1 MATAASVKARKSRR
15 PSGRTRMEDVARL
28 AAVSS
33 ATVSRV
39 LRQPDTVSSELAEKV
54 RAAITRLDYLPNLVA
69 GALAAQT
76 VRQVGV
82 IVPSILNAFFSATVD
97 ALTQTLSESG
107 YQVMLGTTDYRPE
120 REEAV
125 VESFLAWSPAAM
137 VLTGLVHAPR
147 AQRLLLDARVPV
159 VEMWDLGPAPIDMLV
174 GFSHEG
180 VGRAMTRHMLER
192 GRRRVVFVGAD
203 LERDTRAALR
213 RDGYI
218 AAMREAG
225 REPLVH
231 APAERSSVSLGARAF
246 GEAVERFAD
255 LDAVFC
261 QNDVLALG
269 ALFEARRRAIEVPG
283 QIAVGGFGDLDF
295 AGQTVPR
302 LTTVRP
308 PARELGRQAAELI
321 LGVLA
326 GARPAQRV
334 YDLGFTL
341 RVRGS
346 T

>member
-1 MATAASVKARKSRR
+1 MAVAEPA
-15 PSGRTRMEDVARL
+15 RTRKQRRHTGRPTMEDVARL
-28 AAVSS
+28 ASVSP

-39 LRQPDTVSSELAEKV
+39 LRQPDIVSSDLAEKV
-54 RAAITRLDYLPNLVA
+54 RAAITRLDYLPNLMA
-69 GALAAQT
+69 GSLAAQT

-97 ALTQTLSESG
+97 ALTQALSESG
-107 YQVMLGTTDYRPE
+107 YQVMLGTTDYLPG

-137 VLTGLVHAPR
+137 VLTGLVHSPR
-147 AQRLLLDARVPV
+147 AQRLLRDAGVPV
-159 VEMWDLGPAPIDMLV
+159 VEMWDLGPAPIDLLV

-180 VGRAMTRHMLER
+180 VGRAMTRHLLER
-192 GRRRVVFVGAD
+192 GRQRIVFLGAD
-203 LERDTRAALR
+203 LEHDTRAAQR

-225 REPLVH
+225 HEPLVH
-231 APAERSSVSLGARAF
+231 APAQRSSVSVGAQGF
-246 GEAVERFAD
+246 GEAVERFAGI
-255 LDAVFC
+255 DAVFC

-269 ALFEARRRAIEVPG
+269 ALFEARRRAIEVPA

-308 PARELGRQAAELI
+308 PARELGRKAAELI
-321 LGVLA
+321 LAVLE
-326 GARPAQRV
+326 GRTPTQRV

-341 RVRGS
+341 RVRAS

>member
-1 MATAASVKARKSRR
+1 
-15 PSGRTRMEDVARL
+15 MEDVARL
-28 AAVSS
+28 AAVSP

-39 LRQPDTVSSELAEKV
+39 LRQPNIVSSELAEKV

-82 IVPSILNAFFSATVD
+82 IVPSILNAFFSTTVD
-97 ALTQTLSESG
+97 ALTQTLSNAG
-107 YQVMLGTTDYRPE
+107 YQVMLGTTDYRPD

-137 VLTGLVHAPR
+137 VLTGLVHSPR
-147 AQRLLLDARVPV
+147 ARRLLLDAGVPV
-159 VEMWDLGPAPIDMLV
+159 IEMWDLGPAPIDLLV

-180 VGRAMTRHMLER
+180 VGRAMTRHLLER
-192 GRRRVVFVGAD
+192 GRRQIVFLGAD

-213 RDGYI
+213 RDGYV

-225 REPLVH
+225 HEPLVH

-246 GEAVERFAD
+246 GEAAERFPA
-255 LDAVFC
+255 LDAAFC

-269 ALFEARRRAIEVPG
+269 ALFEARRRAIEVPA

-302 LTTVRP
+302 LSTVRP
-308 PARELGRQAAELI
+308 PARELGRKAGELI
-321 LGVLA
+321 LEVMA
-326 GARPAQRV
+326 GNRPAQRV
-334 YDLGFTL
+334 HDLGFTL